1 MKYKLPLF
9 ITIAAAFAGAA
20 RAADFNELYSTP
32 LPDLTAELQ
41 AAADK
46 HAVTYFLRGLVTA
59 YPDRTVF
66 NTEDGRA
73 FILELSKEDAAA
85 WNDRTVEIWGKA
97 EASDDLDTLKVT
109 SIQEYV
115 PDPAAVTPPPHKSKF
130 RPAQLLGETDGTLS
144 VANVRWLAPDA
155 QSHDFSWATAS
166 IRPELV
172 KEIYFVTKV
181 QPPGIAG
188 HSLLFYDFGDAG
200 ITDSEGRRSRG
211 FFLSVEAYAREGQ
224 AYSLIAGFKKTYNI
238 IWLLTNF
245 EDYVMGS
252 AAFGKNWMNFY
263 PVLADGEGKVK
274 MARDTV
280 EQAAVNREGEWYH
293 STRNNCT
300 NNLVTMINH
309 SLPDGRKVKMWT
321 IPHFIYNFYATT
333 PPMVPG
339 YLGRKGVLGPKA
351 FTITTENYREYIPLP
366 APPAV
371 PAAEAPAAQ

>member
-32 LPDLTAELQ
+32 LPDLSAQLQ

-46 HAVTYFLRGLVTA
+46 HAVTYFLRGLVTV

-85 WNDRTVEIWGKA
+85 WNDHTVEIWGKA

-115 PDPAAVTPPPHKSKF
+115 PDPAAVVPPPHKSKF
-130 RPAQLLGETDGTLS
+130 RPAQLLGETAGTLS

-172 KEIYFVTKV
+172 EEIYFVTKV

-245 EDYVMGS
+245 EDYVMDS
-252 AAFGKNWMNFY
+252 AAFGKDWMNFY
-263 PVLADGEGKVK
+263 PVLADREGKVK

-280 EQAAVNREGEWYH
+280 AQAAVNREGEWYH

-309 SLPDGRKVKMWT
+309 SLPDGRKIKMWT

-339 YLGRKGVLGPKA
+339 YLGRKGALGPKS
-351 FTITTENYREYIPLP
+351 FTINTENYRDYIPLP
-366 APPAV
+366 A
-371 PAAEAPAAQ
+371 AQ